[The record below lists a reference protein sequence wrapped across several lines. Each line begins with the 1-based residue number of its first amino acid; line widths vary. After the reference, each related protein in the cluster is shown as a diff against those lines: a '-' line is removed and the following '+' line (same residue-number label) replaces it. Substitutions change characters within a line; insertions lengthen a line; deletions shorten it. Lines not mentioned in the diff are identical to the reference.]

1 MAAWTRRSTR
11 RWTPSRPSRIR
22 PSVRELIGKA
32 TGVIASKTPS
42 LSLFT
47 SVLLHGRR
55 KGLENLYFY
64 PNGPIDATKAE
75 FKS

>member
-1 MAAWTRRSTR
+1 M
-11 RWTPSRPSRIR
+11 
-22 PSVRELIGKA
+22 RELIGKA